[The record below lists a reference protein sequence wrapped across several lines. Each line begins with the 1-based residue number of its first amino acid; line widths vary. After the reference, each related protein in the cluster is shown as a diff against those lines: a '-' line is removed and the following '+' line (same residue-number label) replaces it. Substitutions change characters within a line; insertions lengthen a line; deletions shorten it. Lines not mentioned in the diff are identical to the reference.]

1 MPSCVAA
8 GRLRIGLRLVGRHG
22 RHRGLL
28 VGRPSRLAVR
38 RLSRLLEGLLG
49 RLSVCAPGRPRLAV
63 PIWCRLARLPLQR
76 LLAVRALRRHVAR
89 LLAARGLLGGA
100 GRLLGLAVCGGRRL
114 LCRRLAL
121 RVLRLSGLSRPL
133 GFGHDCSLSSPRK
146 ASAVVATSSMASCG
160 QASTHRPQPMQ
171 WRASSWHAPR
181 FREGGRRAGGARAHA
196 GERVLATLAVDAGDG
211 HVHAFGDGGVA
222 LDRLQQQLAFRA

>member
-1 MPSCVAA
+1 MAQDTHPTHPPRPKTTHEQADAQHPGPCLLAWLQ

-89 LLAARGLLGGA
+89 LLAARGLLGRTA
-100 GRLLGLAVCGGRRL
+100 GCSGWPYAAAGGSCAEGWP
-114 LCRRLAL
+114 CRY
-121 RVLRLSGLSRPL
+121 LRLSGLSRPL
-133 GFGHDCSLSSPRK
+133 RFGHDCSLSSPRK

-171 WRASSWHAPR
+171 WRASSCTHPGSGRIATVGHAPTQ
-181 FREGGRRAGGARAHA
+181 AS
-196 GERVLATLAVDAGDG
+196 
-211 HVHAFGDGGVA
+211 AFSQ
-222 LDRLQQQLAFRA
+222 RSR